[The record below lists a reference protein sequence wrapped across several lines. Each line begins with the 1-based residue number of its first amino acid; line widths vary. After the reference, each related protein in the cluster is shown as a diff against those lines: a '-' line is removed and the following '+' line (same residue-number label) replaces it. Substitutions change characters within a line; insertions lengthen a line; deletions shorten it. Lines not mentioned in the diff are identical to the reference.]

1 MTIAQSIVG
10 FSTDGG
16 RPVDDFYI
24 TPPEATKALLAVE
37 KFGPRIWE
45 PACGDGAMSRTLE
58 KAGYKVTS
66 TDLHSHG
73 YGVSGV
79 DFLTSWDCPRYDIVT
94 NPPFRLA
101 QEFAE
106 HALNV
111 ADAKV
116 ALLCRLAFLE
126 GQKRK
131 TFFEAHPPRHVWV
144 FSWRVP
150 MWRRGV
156 VSGKGKGRMMAY
168 AWFIWE
174 RGYRGGP
181 MLGWL

>member
-16 RPVDDFYI
+16 RPADDFYI

-37 KFGPRIWE
+37 KFGPRLWE
-45 PACGDGAMSRTLE
+45 PACGDGTMSRTLE
-58 KAGYKVTS
+58 EAGYKVTS
-66 TDLHSHG
+66 TDLNSHG

-94 NPPFRLA
+94 NPPFKLA

-111 ADAKV
+111 AGAKV

-126 GQKRK
+126 GQRRK
-131 TFFEAHPPRHVWV
+131 TFFKAHPPRRVWV
-144 FSWRVP
+144 FSWRVS
-150 MWRRGV
+150 MWRRGEV
-156 VSGKGKGRMMAY
+156 TGKGKMMAY
-168 AWFIWE
+168 AWYVWE
-174 RGYRGGP
+174 RGYRGEP